1 MASKQDFSVVID
13 IGTSKMI
20 ALAGKL
26 TELGKMEIKGAAEI
40 PSKGIKRGV
49 VSNIEEAGNTISM
62 LLEKLEEQLEDSV
75 ELVHVAMA
83 GSKMLTLNYKCST
96 LTSGEGFVT
105 ERDVQTLL
113 EEAKGV
119 ALKQD
124 YKVEK
129 VIPTSYLID
138 DDNEVEKPVGSTG
151 QKIEANFKLVVVP
164 NEYRNNI
171 QLVLEKAG
179 VELGE
184 IIHSSIALSES
195 VVSTEE
201 KEVGVIVADFG
212 AGTTNLAVYQDNVLK
227 HTAVIP
233 FGGQVITNDIKEGCS
248 IFLKKAELLKVKY
261 GQAMGD
267 FADEQK
273 VVTIAGENGWEPRDI
288 SFKSLAYIIQA
299 RLEEII
305 ECMNDQIHRS
315 GIEDG
320 VGSGVVLTGGTSQL
334 DNIISLVKFKT
345 GLDARIAH
353 PVILP
358 VTRKEELKKDKYL
371 TALGA
376 MKLVLS
382 SDKENVN
389 TQGRSNKRKERRF
402 APLIKD
408 VVQGALNL
416 FDTDHSDIELN

>member
-1 MASKQDFSVVID
+1 MASKQELSVVID
-13 IGTSKMI
+13 LGTSKMV

-26 TELGKMEIKGAAEI
+26 TELGKMEIKGIARVA
-40 PSKGIKRGV
+40 SKGIKRGV
-49 VSNIEEAGNTISM
+49 VANIEEAAKAFIEV
-62 LLEKLEEQLEDSV
+62 LETLEAQIDEPIEV
-75 ELVHVAMA
+75 VHLALA
-83 GSKMLTLNYKCST
+83 GSKMKTIDYKCSA

-105 ERDVQTLL
+105 ARDVQQLL
-113 EEAKGV
+113 DEAKNV
-119 ALKQD
+119 ELKQD
-124 YKVEK
+124 YTVAK
-129 VIPTSYLID
+129 VIPTSYVID
-138 DDNEVEKPVGSTG
+138 DENEVEKPVGSTG
-151 QKIEANFKLVVVP
+151 RKIEAHFKLVVLP
-164 NEYRNNI
+164 KEYLNNLN
-171 QLVLEKAG
+171 LVLEKAG

-184 IIHSSIALSES
+184 VVHASIALSEAA
-195 VVSTEE
+195 VSTEE
-201 KEVGVIVADFG
+201 KEVGVIVVDFG

-267 FADEQK
+267 FADDQK

-299 RLEEII
+299 RLEEIV
-305 ECMNDQIHRS
+305 ECVNDQIHQS

-320 VGSGVVLTGGTSQL
+320 VGSGIVLTGGTSQL

-345 GLDARIAH
+345 ALDARKAH

-358 VTRKEELKKDKYL
+358 VTRKEELQDPQYL

-376 MKLVLS
+376 MKLVLTS
-382 SDKENVN
+382 GENAGN
-389 TQGRSNKRKERRF
+389 THGRSPKRKERRF

-416 FDTDHSDIELN
+416 FDTDHSDVELN

>member
-1 MASKQDFSVVID
+1 MASKQEFSVVVD
-13 IGTSKMI
+13 VGTSKLI

-26 TELGKMEIKGAAEI
+26 TELGKMEIVGAVEI

-49 VSNIEEAGNTISM
+49 VSNIEDAAQSVSM
-62 LLEKLEEQLEDSV
+62 LLEKLEEQLEDSIKM
-75 ELVHVAMA
+75 VHVAMA

-105 ERDVQTLL
+105 ERDVQMLL
-113 EEAKGV
+113 AEAKSV
-119 ALKQD
+119 ELKQD

-138 DDNEVEKPVGSTG
+138 DENEVEKPVGSTG

-164 NEYRNNI
+164 NEYRNNL

-184 IIHSSIALSES
+184 IIHSSIALSEA
-195 VVSTEE
+195 VASTEE
-201 KEVGVIVADFG
+201 KEVGVIVVDLG

-305 ECMNDQIHRS
+305 ECVNDQIHRS

-320 VGSGVVLTGGTSQL
+320 VGSGVVLAGGTSRL
-334 DNIISLVKFKT
+334 DNIISFVKFKT

-353 PVILP
+353 PVILT
-358 VTRKEELKKDKYL
+358 VTRKEELKKEKYF

-376 MKLVLS
+376 MKIVLS
-382 SDKENVN
+382 SGDKNLYSH
-389 TQGRSNKRKERRF
+389 GRSNKRKERRF